1 MAIKPNSQNKM
12 VFRRMWGWKGKSD
25 AQLHIATSVAPLIP
39 VKLIQIAQNN
49 VEAVLE
55 SLNTSS
61 EGLSELQSNLRRD
74 KTGLNEI
81 AHEKPLKWYIQ
92 FLKTFQNPFVILLM
106 TLAAISL
113 ITEDIKAAVIIFS
126 MVVFSVVLRFSQE
139 FRSSQAAE
147 KLREMVHTTATV
159 SRKDPRK
166 DISPGL
172 ALDMGLTLNL
182 DVPDKQEIPIKL
194 LVPGD
199 VVFLSAGDMIPADV
213 RLIASKDLFVSQGT
227 LTGESLPVEKHAT
240 LSGDQLQVQNPLE
253 LTNLCFLGTSVISGA
268 GTAVVIETGGN
279 TYLGSLAKTIV
290 AHKTVT
296 SFDKG
301 ISDVSFLLLRFMLVM
316 APVVFL
322 INGFIKGNWTEAFFF
337 ALSVAVGLTPEM
349 LPMIVTANLGRGALA
364 MSNKKV
370 IVKNI
375 DAIQN
380 FGAMDILCTDKTGTL
395 TQDRIVLEMHLDIY
409 GNENEEVLEF
419 AFLNSFYQTGLKN
432 LLDVAV
438 LEHIELH
445 DSLKLEKAF
454 RKIDEIP
461 FDFMRRRM
469 SVVIEEENHH
479 HELICK
485 GAVEEI
491 LQVCT
496 QVKTNGQILP
506 VETSILEQVT
516 RLNQELNEDG
526 LRVIAVAYKELPLEQ
541 RSYSVADEHS
551 LILLGL
557 VVFLDPPKDSAATA
571 IAALKSGGVQVKVLT
586 GDNAII
592 AQKTCKDVGLAVQKT
607 LLGNEIEIL
616 SDEELAGLAESTT
629 IFAKLSP
636 LQKSRIIHVLR
647 QKGHIVGFM
656 GDGINDAAALREA
669 DVGISV
675 DTAVDIAKE
684 SADII
689 LLEKSLLVL
698 EAGILEGRKTFGNI
712 VKYIKMGASS
722 NFGNMFSV
730 LGASALLP
738 FLPMQPVQILLNNL
752 LYDFSQTGI
761 PFDNVDKEYL
771 TKPRKWLV
779 GDIQKFM
786 LLIGPISSIF
796 DYATYALM
804 WFVFKANTV
813 DQQAL
818 FQTGWFVESLMTQTL
833 IVHIIRTPKIPFLQ
847 SRPAF
852 PMLLIT
858 LTVMAI
864 ALYLPFSPIAF
875 ELGFVPLPAEYFL
888 WLGLFLTGY
897 CVLTQLVKTWFVRKY
912 GYN

>member
-1 MAIKPNSQNKM
+1 
-12 VFRRMWGWKGKSD
+12 MWGWKGKSGSLLQTIPSD
-25 AQLHIATSVAPLIP
+25 SPLLPIKLIP
-39 VKLIQIAQNN
+39 LAQSNI
-49 VEAVLE
+49 ETVLE
-55 SLNTSS
+55 MLNTSS
-61 EGLSELQSNLRRD
+61 EGLSDLQSDLRLN
-74 KTGLNEI
+74 KIGLNEI
-81 AHEKPLKWYIQ
+81 AHEKPPKWYVQ
-92 FLKTFQNPFVILLM
+92 FLKTFQNPLVILLM
-106 TLAAISL
+106 TLAVIAL
-113 ITEDIKAAVIIFS
+113 LTEDIKAAVIILS

-139 FRSSQAAE
+139 FRSGKAAE

-166 DISPGL
+166 DISPSL
-172 ALDMGLTLNL
+172 AQDLGLTLNL
-182 DVPDKQEIPIKL
+182 DVPAQQDIPIKF

-199 VVFLSAGDMIPADV
+199 VIFLAAGDMIPADV
-213 RLIASKDLFVSQGT
+213 RLIVAKDLFVSQGT
-227 LTGESLPVEKHAT
+227 LTGESLPVEKQST
-240 LSGDQLQVQNPLE
+240 LPVDQLQIQNPLE
-253 LTNLCFLGTSVISGA
+253 LANLCFLGTNVISGT
-268 GTAVVIETGGN
+268 GTAVVIETGNN
-279 TYLGSLAKTIV
+279 TYLGSLAKTLV
-290 AHKTVT
+290 NHKTQT

-301 ISDVSFLLLRFMLVM
+301 VNEVSFLLLRFMLVM

-349 LPMIVTANLGRGALA
+349 LPMIVTANLARGAIA

-375 DAIQN
+375 DAIQS

-395 TQDRIVLEMHLDIY
+395 TQDKIVLEMHLDIY
-409 GNENEEVLEF
+409 GEENEEVLEF

-432 LLDVAV
+432 LLDVAI
-438 LEHIELH
+438 LKHIEVQE
-445 DSLKLEKAF
+445 SLKLEHNF

-461 FDFMRRRM
+461 FDFVRRRM
-469 SVVIEEENHH
+469 SVVVEEENHH

-496 QVKTNGQILP
+496 QVKVNDQILP
-506 VETSILEQVT
+506 VDAAIREQVT
-516 RLNQELNEDG
+516 QLNRGLNEDG
-526 LRVIAVAYKELPLEQ
+526 LRVIAVAYKELPLDQ
-541 RSYSVADEHS
+541 HSYSVADEHN
-551 LILLGL
+551 LILMGL
-557 VVFLDPPKDSAATA
+557 IAFLDPPKDSAAHA
-571 IAALKSGGVQVKVLT
+571 IAALNQGGVQVKVLT
-586 GDNAII
+586 GDNPII
-592 AQKTCKDVGLAVQKT
+592 ARKTCKDVGLDVQHT
-607 LLGNEIEIL
+607 LLGSEIEAL
-616 SDEELAGLAESTT
+616 SDDELGDIAETTT

-647 QKGHIVGFM
+647 HKGHIVGFM

-698 EAGILEGRKTFGNI
+698 EAGIIEGRKTFGNI
-712 VKYIKMGASS
+712 VKYIKMGTSS

-761 PFDNVDKEYL
+761 PFDHVDKEYL
-771 TKPRKWLV
+771 TKPRKWMV

-786 LLIGPISSIF
+786 VFIGPISSIF

-804 WFVFKANTV
+804 WFVFQANTL

-833 IVHIIRTPKIPFLQ
+833 IGAYHPYPKNTLFSKPSRSTHAANYSYDYGCCHLSSVLAHRLCARIRAST
-847 SRPAF
+847 R
-852 PMLLIT
+852 
-858 LTVMAI
+858 
-864 ALYLPFSPIAF
+864 
-875 ELGFVPLPAEYFL
+875 
-888 WLGLFLTGY
+888 
-897 CVLTQLVKTWFVRKY
+897 
-912 GYN
+912 

>member
-1 MAIKPNSQNKM
+1 MTMKRNSHNKTI
-12 VFRRMWGWKGKSD
+12 FRSLWGWKGKSD
-25 AQLHIATSVAPLIP
+25 ELLQAAPLISP
-39 VKLIQIAQNN
+39 QLPSKLIQLASCNIDN
-49 VEAVLE
+49 VFEQ
-55 SLNTSS
+55 LNTSS
-61 EGLSELQSNLRRD
+61 EGLSELQANLRRG
-74 KTGLNEI
+74 KIGPNEI
-81 AHEKPLKWYIQ
+81 AHEKPTKWYIQ
-92 FLKTFQNPFVILLM
+92 FLKTFQNPLVVLLM
-106 TLAAISL
+106 VLALISL
-113 ITEDIKAAVIIFS
+113 LTEDVKAAVIIFS

-147 KLREMVHTTATV
+147 KLRALVHTTATV

-166 DISPGL
+166 DISPSL
-172 ALDMGLTLNL
+172 AKDMGLQLNL
-182 DVPDKQEIPIKL
+182 DAPAQQDIPIKL

-199 VVFLSAGDMIPADV
+199 VIFLAAGNMIPADV
-213 RLIASKDLFVSQGT
+213 RLLSTKDLFISQGA
-227 LTGESLPVEKHAT
+227 LTGESLPVEKHAA
-240 LSGDQLQVQNPLE
+240 LSTDEPPTQNPLE
-253 LTNLCFLGTSVISGA
+253 LANLCFLGTNVISGT
-268 GTAVVIETGGN
+268 GTAVVLETGNN
-279 TYLGSLAKTIV
+279 TYLGSLAKTVV

-301 ISDVSFLLLRFMLVM
+301 VHEVSFLLLRFMLVM
-316 APVVFL
+316 APLVFL

-349 LPMIVTANLGRGALA
+349 LPMIVTANLARGAIA
-364 MSNKKV
+364 MSDKKV

-395 TQDRIVLEMHLDIY
+395 TQDKIVLEMHLDIN
-409 GNENEEVLEF
+409 GVENEEVLEF

-432 LLDVAV
+432 LLDVAI

-445 DSLKLEKAF
+445 ESLKLEHNF
-454 RKIDEIP
+454 LKIDEIP

-469 SVVIEEENHH
+469 SVVVEEENHH

-491 LQVCT
+491 LQVCM
-496 QVKTNGQILP
+496 QVKINGQVLP
-506 VETSILEQVT
+506 IDAAIQEQAS

-526 LRVIAVAYKELPLEQ
+526 LRVIAVAYKELPLDQ
-541 RSYSVADEHS
+541 LVYSVADENN
-551 LILLGL
+551 LILMGL
-557 VVFLDPPKDSAATA
+557 IAFLDPPKDSAARA
-571 IAALKSGGVQVKVLT
+571 IAALNQGGVQVKVLT
-586 GDNAII
+586 GDNPII
-592 AQKTCKDVGLAVQKT
+592 ARKTCKDVGLLVQNT
-607 LLGNEIEIL
+607 LLGNEIEAL
-616 SDEELAGLAESTT
+616 SDEGLAERAESTT

-647 QKGHIVGFM
+647 HKSHIVGFM

-698 EAGILEGRKTFGNI
+698 EAGIIEGRRTFGNI

-761 PFDNVDKEYL
+761 PFDHVDKEYQD
-771 TKPRKWLV
+771 KPRKWEV

-786 LLIGPISSIF
+786 FFIGPISSIF

-804 WFVFKANTV
+804 WFVFQANTI
-813 DQQAL
+813 DQQAF

-833 IVHIIRTPKIPFLQ
+833 IVHIIRTPKIPFFQ
-847 SRPAF
+847 SRPAL
-852 PMLLIT
+852 PMLLVT
-858 LTVMAI
+858 LTIMAV
-864 ALYLPFSPIAF
+864 AMYLPFSPIASI
-875 ELGFVPLPAEYFL
+875 LGFVPLPTRYFL
-888 WLGLFLTGY
+888 WLGLILSGY
-897 CVLTQLVKTWFVRKY
+897 CVLTQWVKTWFVRKY